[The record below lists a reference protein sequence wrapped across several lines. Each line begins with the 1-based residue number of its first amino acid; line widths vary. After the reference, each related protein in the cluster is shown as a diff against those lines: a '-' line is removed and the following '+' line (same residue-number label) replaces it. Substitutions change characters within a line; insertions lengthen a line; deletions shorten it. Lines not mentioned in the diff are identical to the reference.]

1 MRKFGAFV
9 AVMVV
14 ALPLRAEQ
22 ARTRSTDE
30 AAIRNLYASYDT
42 SWNKADLKAMGA
54 LWAEDA
60 DHVEP
65 DGRMITG
72 RAALEQDLA
81 KRFATDLR
89 GTRSAQTVEA
99 VRLIKP
105 DVAVVD
111 AAYEVTGVQDAEGKA
126 LPPLKGRYVDIWIK
140 RGKTWRIIVDRPV
153 AALRVPR

>member
-1 MRKFGAFV
+1 MLKFAAFV

-30 AAIRNLYASYDT
+30 AAIRNLYASYDA

-140 RGKTWRIIVDRPV
+140 RGKTWQIIVDRPV

>member
-1 MRKFGAFV
+1 MIRYLAIV

-22 ARTRSTDE
+22 ARPRSAAE
-30 AAIRNLYASYDT
+30 ADLRNLYASYDT
-42 SWNKADLKAMGA
+42 AWNKGDVKAMGA
-54 LWAEDA
+54 LWSEDA
-60 DHVEP
+60 DHVDP
-65 DGRMITG
+65 DGRMVTG
-72 RAALEQDLA
+72 RPALEKELA
-81 KRFATDLR
+81 TRFATDLR

-99 VRLIKP
+99 VRLIRP

-126 LPPLKGRYVDIWIK
+126 LPPLQGRYVDIWIK
-140 RGKTWRIIVDRPV
+140 RGKTWQIIVDRPV